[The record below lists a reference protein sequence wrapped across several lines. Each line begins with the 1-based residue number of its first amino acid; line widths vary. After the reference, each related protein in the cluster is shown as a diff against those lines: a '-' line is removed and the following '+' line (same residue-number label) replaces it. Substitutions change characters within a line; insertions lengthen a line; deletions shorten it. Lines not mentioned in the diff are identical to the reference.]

1 MYQWLYLW
9 FFSGKNVLPYVLVV
23 PSGNLLRSW
32 HQGYFRSGPLQVSI
46 GTESSLILTCCE
58 SVNIGSPVG
67 CKIYKFE
74 DWNDI
79 NFFQKIIKIFKNFI
93 NASNQKYLRLKND
106 LKLFLSSINSFL
118 FNPKAFCSFISRR
131 EYSKNVLNK
140 ARDVRLIRQ
149 EKLNRY
155 VKYEVES
162 LCTSVCGYY

>member
-32 HQGYFRSGPLQVSI
+32 QQGYFRSGPLQFSM
-46 GTESSLILTCCE
+46 GTDSSLNLTCCE

-106 LKLFLSSINSFL
+106 LKLFLSSINSFFLILRPSVVL
-118 FNPKAFCSFISRR
+118 FHGVNIQKMF
-131 EYSKNVLNK
+131 LT
-140 ARDVRLIRQ
+140 
-149 EKLNRY
+149 KL
-155 VKYEVES
+155 V
-162 LCTSVCGYY
+162 TSVWFDKKN